1 MILNLDIEL
10 NPTQRDLLNLINQN
24 KFTVANISRQQG
36 KSVLA
41 KLLAIQWLFQKNKVI
56 SYITPTLKLAKKIFK
71 DISSVLPPSLLVTN
85 NASDLI
91 LESVTGSS
99 LWFYS
104 SEQGDKI
111 RGITNNYLIVDEV
124 AFLKNDRDLW
134 FGILQPTIKV
144 KGEKILFISTPNG
157 TNSLFYDLAMKAQSG
172 INDWGYIKRT
182 IYEDSYCS
190 DIEEL
195 KRTTP
200 ELLFKQEYLC
210 EFIEDANSFFK
221 NHHQCYIEGL
231 DFNFNS
237 KLFFGIDFS
246 SVGSDETIFTL
257 INSEGQI
264 LQELITGDLNL
275 KYKKLSELI
284 SKYNCYGYA
293 ETNSIGSVM
302 VNEIKKL
309 LKGKSNLIKD
319 WNTSNQSKTDIITE
333 LAINLENGDLSY
345 SDKSLDYQLSSFGYS
360 ITKTKKLSFAGVNS
374 KDDRV
379 MSLAIANKARKDL
392 IGYSKS
398 NFAFINGRN

>member
-1 MILNLDIEL
+1 MIINLDIEL
-10 NPTQRDLLNLINQN
+10 NPTQRSLLSLIDNN

-36 KSVLA
+36 KTVLG
-41 KLLAIQWLFQKNKVI
+41 KLLSIQWLFQKNKVI

-71 DISSVLPPSLLVTN
+71 DISSAIPPELLVTN

-172 INDWGYIKRT
+172 IKDWAYIKRT
-182 IYEDSYCS
+182 IYDDSYCS

-200 ELLFKQEYLC
+200 KLLFDQEYLC

-231 DFNFNS
+231 EFNFNS

-257 INSEGQI
+257 INKEGQV
-264 LQELITGDLNL
+264 LQYSIDGDLNQ
-275 KYKKLSELI
+275 KYQKIANLI
-284 SKYNCYGYA
+284 TKYNCYGYA

-302 VNEIKKL
+302 INEIKKL

-333 LAINLENGDLSY
+333 LAIDLENGDLAH
-345 SDKSLDYQLSSFGYS
+345 SDKQLDWQLSSFGFTV
-360 ITKTKKLSFAGVNS
+360 TKTKKMAFAGINC
-374 KDDRV
+374 KDDKV

-398 NFAFINGRN
+398 NFAFI

>member
-1 MILNLDIEL
+1 MTINIDIEL
-10 NPTQRDLLNLINQN
+10 NPTQKSLLSLIDNN

-41 KLLAIQWLFQKNKVI
+41 KLLAVTWLFQKNKVI

-71 DISSVLPPSLLVTN
+71 DISSVLPPELLVTN

-91 LESVTGSS
+91 IESVTGSS

-111 RGITNNYLIVDEV
+111 RGITNNYLIIDEV

-134 FGILQPTIKV
+134 FGVLQPTIKV
-144 KGEKILFISTPNG
+144 KGEKVLFISTPNG
-157 TNSLFYDLAMKAQSG
+157 TNSLFYELSAKAQSG
-172 INDWGYIKRT
+172 IKDWAYIKRT
-182 IYEDSYCS
+182 IYDDSYCS

-195 KRTTP
+195 RKTTP
-200 ELLFKQEYLC
+200 DLLFRQEYLC

-231 DFNFNS
+231 EFNFNS

-257 INSEGQI
+257 VNKEGQV
-264 LQELITGDLNL
+264 LQHLIEGDLNR
-275 KYKKLSELI
+275 KYQKIADLI
-284 SKYNCYGYA
+284 KKYNCYGYA

-302 VNEIKKL
+302 INEIKKL
-309 LKGKSNLIKD
+309 LGTKSNLIKD

-333 LAINLENGDLSY
+333 LAIDLENGDLSY
-345 SDKSLDYQLSSFGYS
+345 SDKQLDFQLSSFGFTL
-360 ITKTKKLSFAGVNS
+360 TKTKKMSFAGVNS

-398 NFAFINGRN
+398 NFTFI